1 MLHDVLPLL
10 LSKTLLPWLP
20 PQINEGHREVA
31 YFSLMPGA
39 AKWEIEVDGVWKV
52 PPSLELI
59 AWLEDQYLNNKQSK
73 VNLRGSLQVSG
84 EVQFGFVIYKDVVG

>member
-1 MLHDVLPLL
+1 
-10 LSKTLLPWLP
+10 
-20 PQINEGHREVA
+20 
-31 YFSLMPGA
+31 MPGA

-73 VNLRGSLQVSG
+73 VNLRGSLQVSC
-84 EVQFGFVIYKDVVG
+84 EVQCTSECVNMWLVHACNIKILFTSNFHKISCLALVIKE

>member
-1 MLHDVLPLL
+1 
-10 LSKTLLPWLP
+10 
-20 PQINEGHREVA
+20 
-31 YFSLMPGA
+31 MPGS

-73 VNLRGSLQVSG
+73 VNLRGSLQVSHVKQGEQG
-84 EVQFGFVIYKDVVG
+84 EVPNMHQGIAH

>member
-1 MLHDVLPLL
+1 M
-10 LSKTLLPWLP
+10 
-20 PQINEGHREVA
+20 A
-31 YFSLMPGA
+31 YLSLMPAA

-73 VNLRGSLQVSG
+73 VNLRGSLQVSYV
-84 EVQFGFVIYKDVVG
+84 EQVSSSECFNTQPANALFYSLLLDECFEI

>member
-1 MLHDVLPLL
+1 M
-10 LSKTLLPWLP
+10 WIF

-31 YFSLMPGA
+31 YLSLMPAA

-73 VNLRGSLQVSG
+73 VNLRGSLQVSC
-84 EVQFGFVIYKDVVG
+84 EVQRIASEFI